1 MGVGVDAAAVGVD
14 TGVAVGGSWGVL
26 VGAVLMGT
34 RSEIGDV
41 TSPSQASTD
50 PMASRIIRP
59 DQAGSGRG
67 DFANLIVVS
76 VFPNRTLSPVSGR
89 PHVCTTPGLS
99 ID

>member
-1 MGVGVDAAAVGVD
+1 MDAAAVGVD

-50 PMASRIIRP
+50 PTASRITRP
-59 DQAGSGRG
+59 DQAESGRG
-67 DFANLIVVS
+67 DFANLMGVS
-76 VFPNRTLSPVSGR
+76 VFPNCTVSPVSGR
-89 PHVCTTPGLS
+89 PHVCTTLGLS